1 MLCFFTAPQPNLST
15 LPPMPQTKN
24 GRKKWRKKQR
34 NLMEAAL
41 ANQANQSTQISPNL
55 YHQRIN
61 FVPPVPFLQLPPT
74 PKTTVTNSYPFTP
87 IVPSTPPPS
96 QQLHSSLETQIPQK
110 KQNSFDLPDN
120 CPSSLR

>member
-1 MLCFFTAPQPNLST
+1 
-15 LPPMPQTKN
+15 MPQTKK

-41 ANQANQSTQISPNL
+41 ANQANQSTQIAPNS

-61 FVPPVPFLQLPPT
+61 FVPPAPFLQPLLIS
-74 PKTTVTNSYPFTP
+74 KTTVTNSYPFTP
-87 IVPSTPPPS
+87 VVPSTPPSS
-96 QQLHSSLETQIPQK
+96 QQLQPSLETPTPQK
-110 KQNSFDLPDN
+110 KQNCFDLPDN